1 MQSSPWL
8 TFLVVMALMVAS
20 KAPGAEDTICPSQP
34 VGVHEVGD
42 GSSKQYLAVAKA
54 VPLSSDEGSYIL
66 AEAEARLEARRA
78 LMKHLEPTVSK
89 TKFHGLVDAR
99 TCRRGSDV
107 YATVILNEANLLKA
121 KKFQELL
128 ESSFN
133 KYPTP
138 IQ

>member
-1 MQSSPWL
+1 M
-8 TFLVVMALMVAS
+8 
-20 KAPGAEDTICPSQP
+20 
-34 VGVHEVGD
+34 
-42 GSSKQYLAVAKA
+42 
-54 VPLSSDEGSYIL
+54 

-89 TKFHGLVDAR
+89 TKLHGLVDAW

-121 KKFQELL
+121 EKLQELL
-128 ESSFN
+128 DGSFH
-133 KYPTP
+133 KYPTS